1 MEYVADLLD
10 LGGGTHEHGR
20 ANAANSHEVIVR
32 LPANTEGAG
41 ITAFIR
47 SVADDQ
53 LPLDIDMFRLSP
65 YMFAALRPKIT
76 PVSTS
81 AGLPCFR

>member
-47 SVADDQ
+47 SVADD
-53 LPLDIDMFRLSP
+53 
-65 YMFAALRPKIT
+65 
-76 PVSTS
+76 
-81 AGLPCFR
+81 